1 MDKIMLFLKSKGFRW
16 MMIFT
21 YYRSKIKSLIET
33 LQDIVDIIKIWF
45 MSDNLW
51 DFKIECSLKKEKQE
65 EDNSKRELQES
76 LSRLCGAI
84 FIMNMDLLTYLQP
97 EGVEGYS
104 EKETFKEFDMQKKI
118 ALTSIQTLKNGGVY
132 IKDSTE
138 QKIANFSIEFQD
150 FTEADDF
157 TKTLINEVCAIEVK

>member
-1 MDKIMLFLKSKGFRW
+1 
-16 MMIFT
+16 
-21 YYRSKIKSLIET
+21 
-33 LQDIVDIIKIWF
+33 
-45 MSDNLW
+45 
-51 DFKIECSLKKEKQE
+51 
-65 EDNSKRELQES
+65 
-76 LSRLCGAI
+76 
-84 FIMNMDLLTYLQP
+84 MNMNLLTYLQP

-157 TKTLINEVCAIEVK
+157 TNTLINEVCAIEVH